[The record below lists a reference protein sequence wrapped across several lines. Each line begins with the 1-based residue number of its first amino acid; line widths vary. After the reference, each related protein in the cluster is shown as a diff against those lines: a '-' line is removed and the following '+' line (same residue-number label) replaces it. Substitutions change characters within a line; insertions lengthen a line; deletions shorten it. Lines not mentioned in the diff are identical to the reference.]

1 MLSMIPF
8 WHCSIYFFTLLF
20 SLITCASSPY
30 KMNSMRIESH
40 LEKFRRIDITLA
52 RLSPLNDPE
61 LWIWTAMNGCTHLLN
76 AALHWCGVTEEK
88 DSFHTQVMGL
98 YSLPNGSA
106 GLVDSLHDP
115 GDIMH
120 VDQPTLEKV
129 LPPALE
135 SACAALRILE
145 DLREPHV
152 RGCEPIVIGDEGR
165 WIEAYKR
172 CVAQLNFAMSL
183 PPTK

>member
-1 MLSMIPF
+1 M
-8 WHCSIYFFTLLF
+8 YFFALLF
-20 SLITCASSPY
+20 ALITLTSCPY
-30 KMNSMRIESH
+30 KMNGMKIESH
-40 LEKFRRIDITLA
+40 LVKFRRMDITLA
-52 RLSPLNDPE
+52 HLSPLNDPE

-98 YSLPNGSA
+98 YSVPNGPA
-106 GLVDSLHDP
+106 GLVDSLHEP
-115 GDIMH
+115 GDVMH
-120 VDQPTLEKV
+120 VHQPPLAKV
-129 LPPALE
+129 LSPALD

-152 RGCEPIVIGDEGR
+152 RGCDPINSGEEQR
-165 WIEAYKR
+165 WIEAYRR
-172 CVAQLNFAMSL
+172 CVDQLKFAMSL